1 MKNRMILGV
10 LVVLIAVF
18 FLACSKKSGCPAGG
32 IGAEKHLDGSKV
44 PKSKKFKA

>member
-18 FLACSKKSGCPAGG
+18 FLACSQKTGCPAGG
-32 IGAEKHLDGSKV
+32 VGAEKHLDGSKV